1 MVDEPLVL
9 LVKLADRL
17 HNLRTLYALAP
28 AKRRAIAEETR
39 GVWCSLAERLGMFAL
54 KAEMEDL
61 CFAVLEPE
69 AFDDT
74 KRQLCRF
81 WGLSEAECEADAG
94 PGGCLGGDPGGGDG
108 AAAALAAPAPPPDPA
123 PGGGE
128 EGGGEGEEESAAQPA
143 LTAEQELMRRRLA
156 SVLPFDAQ
164 VYRELAFGPD
174 AGGAPPLP
182 QDCPA
187 FARAGLGTLA
197 RAQRALI
204 RKAALDAVA
213 PECLLRLQGRVKSL
227 YSIRRKMRRK
237 GVGVEGIFD
246 ALALRVVLSLPARED
261 SSADPAEEEGV
272 AVAACYRV
280 LEAVQ
285 SLWQSVPGE
294 IDDYIANPKTSGYQS
309 LHTAVVGPGGR
320 PFEVQIRTQS
330 MHTFAELGAA
340 AHWLYKEAS
349 MVPAGGAAGAAGDAA
364 APGGEGGADG
374 GAAPAPE
381 PNRGPGPDG
390 ADRGGELTEA
400 LASVSAEGLM
410 AAVGGT
416 GADPAAGGG
425 DGAGGGPGGARGRSG
440 GIWVGQPV
448 LKVSEARLRD
458 GVVLATDAEGIQ
470 GAVLV
475 AVFRVGRL
483 RRESELAGRA
493 GFGEDEMELYERLRS
508 TVELMGWKSPGQ
520 GNNSVG
526 IELYVPSKDGRL
538 HKQDPYGY
546 KLKSYVTPLDVL
558 PAGAAVGGAGASN
571 LSDEQQRLQRKC
583 RLMRS
588 MLQWEKETIT
598 PVAGTAPAASPP
610 GPRGPPSFAPADDEE
625 VLAILWPGGEFMRLP
640 RGTTAGQVEEAVL
653 LEGGDG
659 VTPSRKTV
667 WVNNRVVP
675 PSTPI
680 ADGDLVSLREM
691 TPALSSFAE
700 A

>member
-81 WGLSEAECEADAG
+81 WGLSKAECEVDAG
-94 PGGCLGGDPGGGDG
+94 PGDCLGGDLEGGGG
-108 AAAALAAPAPPPDPA
+108 GPAAAAAEPAAPAPAPTRA
-123 PGGGE
+123 PGDGDA
-128 EGGGEGEEESAAQPA
+128 EEEEEEEEEPGTRPA
-143 LTAEQELMRRRLA
+143 LSAEQELMRRRLA

-204 RKAALDAVA
+204 RKSALDAVA
-213 PECLLRLQGRVKSL
+213 PECLLRMQGRVKSL
-227 YSIRRKMRRK
+227 YSIRRKMLRK

-246 ALALRVVLSLPARED
+246 ALALRVVLSPPARGD
-261 SSADPAEEEGV
+261 SGADPAEEEGM
-272 AVAACYRV
+272 AVSACYRV

-349 MVPAGGAAGAAGDAA
+349 SMVPGAVKDAA

-374 GAAPAPE
+374 DAALTLVADGGQEAEMVERGEE
-381 PNRGPGPDG
+381 P
-390 ADRGGELTEA
+390 EA

-410 AAVGGT
+410 AAVGG
-416 GADPAAGGG
+416 AGGG
-425 DGAGGGPGGARGRSG
+425 RGLTDGV
-440 GIWVGQPV
+440 WVGQPV
-448 LKVSEARLRD
+448 LKVSEVRLRD
-458 GVVLATDAEGIQ
+458 GVVLATDAEGIK

-475 AVFRVGRL
+475 AVYRVGRL

-508 TVELMGWKSPGQ
+508 TVELMGWKTPGQ

-526 IELYVPSKDGRL
+526 VELYVPCKDGRL

-546 KLKSYVTPLDVL
+546 KLKSYVTPLEVL
-558 PAGAAVGGAGASN
+558 PVGHAVGGAGSSG
-571 LSDEQQRLQRKC
+571 LSEEQQRLQRKC

-588 MLQWEKETIT
+588 MLEWEKEAFT
-598 PVAGTAPAASPP
+598 PAAGSAPTASPP
-610 GPRGPPSFAPADDEE
+610 GPTSSASADDEE

>member
-1 MVDEPLVL
+1 M
-9 LVKLADRL
+9 
-17 HNLRTLYALAP
+17 
-28 AKRRAIAEETR
+28 
-39 GVWCSLAERLGMFAL
+39 
-54 KAEMEDL
+54 
-61 CFAVLEPE
+61 
-69 AFDDT
+69 
-74 KRQLCRF
+74 
-81 WGLSEAECEADAG
+81 
-94 PGGCLGGDPGGGDG
+94 
-108 AAAALAAPAPPPDPA
+108 
-123 PGGGE
+123 
-128 EGGGEGEEESAAQPA
+128 
-143 LTAEQELMRRRLA
+143 
-156 SVLPFDAQ
+156 
-164 VYRELAFGPD
+164 
-174 AGGAPPLP
+174 
-182 QDCPA
+182 
-187 FARAGLGTLA
+187 
-197 RAQRALI
+197 
-204 RKAALDAVA
+204 
-213 PECLLRLQGRVKSL
+213 
-227 YSIRRKMRRK
+227 
-237 GVGVEGIFD
+237 
-246 ALALRVVLSLPARED
+246 
-261 SSADPAEEEGV
+261 
-272 AVAACYRV
+272 
-280 LEAVQ
+280 
-285 SLWQSVPGE
+285 
-294 IDDYIANPKTSGYQS
+294 
-309 LHTAVVGPGGR
+309 
-320 PFEVQIRTQS
+320 
-330 MHTFAELGAA
+330 
-340 AHWLYKEAS
+340 
-349 MVPAGGAAGAAGDAA
+349 
-364 APGGEGGADG
+364 
-374 GAAPAPE
+374 
-381 PNRGPGPDG
+381 
-390 ADRGGELTEA
+390 
-400 LASVSAEGLM
+400 
-410 AAVGGT
+410 
-416 GADPAAGGG
+416 
-425 DGAGGGPGGARGRSG
+425 
-440 GIWVGQPV
+440 GQPV

>member
-81 WGLSEAECEADAG
+81 WGLSKTECEVDAG
-94 PGGCLGGDPGGGDG
+94 PGGCLGGDLEGGDG
-108 AAAALAAPAPPPDPA
+108 GPAAAAAPAPAPARA
-123 PGGGE
+123 PGDGDA
-128 EGGGEGEEESAAQPA
+128 EEEEEEEEEVGTRPA
-143 LTAEQELMRRRLA
+143 LSAEQELMRRRLA

-204 RKAALDAVA
+204 RKSALDAVA
-213 PECLLRLQGRVKSL
+213 PECLLRMQGRVKSL
-227 YSIRRKMRRK
+227 YSIRRKMQRK

-246 ALALRVVLSLPARED
+246 ALALRVVLSPPARGD
-261 SSADPAEEEGV
+261 SGADPAEEEGV

-294 IDDYIANPKTSGYQS
+294 IDDYIANPKASGYQS

-349 MVPAGGAAGAAGDAA
+349 MVPGAAKDGA

-374 GAAPAPE
+374 DAG
-381 PNRGPGPDG
+381 PNLVADG
-390 ADRGGELTEA
+390 GQETEVVERGGESEA
-400 LASVSAEGLM
+400 LASVSVEGLL
-410 AAVGGT
+410 AAVSGA
-416 GADPAAGGG
+416 GADAGPASGG
-425 DGAGGGPGGARGRSG
+425 DVSAGDGVGGARGRAEG
-440 GIWVGQPV
+440 VWVGQPV
-448 LKVSEARLRD
+448 LKVSEVRLRD
-458 GVVLATDAEGIQ
+458 GVVLATDAEGIK

-475 AVFRVGRL
+475 AVYRVGRL

-508 TVELMGWKSPGQ
+508 TVELMGWKTPGQ

-526 IELYVPSKDGRL
+526 LELYVPCKDGRL

-546 KLKSYVTPLDVL
+546 KLKSYVTPLEVL
-558 PAGAAVGGAGASN
+558 PVGNAVGGAGSSG
-571 LSDEQQRLQRKC
+571 LSEEQQRLQRKC

-588 MLQWEKETIT
+588 MLEWEKEAIK
-598 PVAGTAPAASPP
+598 PAAGSAPTASPP
-610 GPRGPPSFAPADDEE
+610 GPASAPADDEE

-659 VTPSRKTV
+659 VTPSPKTV

-675 PSTPI
+675 PTTPI

-691 TPALSSFAE
+691 TPTLSSFAE